1 MAVFGVRFLAAFL
14 RVFRLWEEP
23 FSSVVVLLH
32 SEPWSSCV
40 SGLHSAAG
48 VGSSE
53 ASVGVEAG
61 TAGATSEAAE
71 EIMRQGDPAW

>member
-14 RVFRLWEEP
+14 RVLRLWEP

-53 ASVGVEAG
+53 ASVGGVEAG

-71 EIMRQGDPAW
+71 EMRQGDPAW

>member
-14 RVFRLWEEP
+14 RVLRLWEP

-61 TAGATSEAAE
+61 TVGATSEAAE
-71 EIMRQGDPAW
+71 EMRQGDPAW